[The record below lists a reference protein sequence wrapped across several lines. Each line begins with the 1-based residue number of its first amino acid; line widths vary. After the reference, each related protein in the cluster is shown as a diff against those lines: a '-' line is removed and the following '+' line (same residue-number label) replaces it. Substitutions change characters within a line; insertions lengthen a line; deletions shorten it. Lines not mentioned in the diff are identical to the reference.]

1 MKTPHR
7 FLLVTSFALLSFLN
21 IEAQKEDRGIEVQK
35 PLEEVAADTVAPK
48 PKINK
53 YGLRVGID
61 LSKPLRSF
69 LDDTYQG
76 FAIVGDFRIK
86 DRYYLAA
93 EIGTESKEFDDANY
107 FAKTQGSYI
116 KAGFNYNAYNNW
128 VGMSNMIYVGLHA
141 GFSTFNQD
149 LDSYTIY
156 TTNSFFDPNL
166 RTVSRNYSNLNLTWL
181 ELQMGLQV
189 ELFNNLY
196 MGLNVQLKRMITQ
209 KEPDGFTNLYA
220 PGYNKVTFDNVYG
233 AGYGYT
239 ISYLIP
245 LFKK

>member
-1 MKTPHR
+1 MKTLHR
-7 FLLVTSFALLSFLN
+7 FLFVISFTLVTCFSLN
-21 IEAQKEDRGIEVQK
+21 AQNEQGIAQESATDSTTV
-35 PLEEVAADTVAPK
+35 DTLDTATK
-48 PKINK
+48 TNS
-53 YGLRVGID
+53 YGLRIGLE

-76 FAIVGDFRIK
+76 LAIVGDFRIK

-93 EIGTESKEFDDANY
+93 ELGTETKEFDEPTYDA
-107 FAKTQGSYI
+107 QVEGSYL
-116 KAGFNYNAYNNW
+116 KAGINYNAYNNW
-128 VGMSNMIYVGLHA
+128 EGMSNLIYVGFHL

-149 LDSYTIY
+149 LNNYTIY
-156 TTNSFFDPNL
+156 TTNSFYEPDV
-166 RTVSRNYSNLNLTWL
+166 RTNPRNYSNLNLIWA

-196 MGLNVQLKRMITQ
+196 MGLNVQLKRILSQ
-209 KEPDGFTNLYA
+209 KAPDDFTNLYA

-245 LFKK
+245 IFKK